1 MQKMNV
7 LTLSQLKDTVIGQKG
22 SEIRDTYEFDLNM
35 KIISNIIKDIRK
47 EQNLT
52 QEELGLKV
60 GVQKSQISKI
70 ENSLKNANLFT
81 VKRIFEALNAKIKFE
96 VIVNE
101 KTVEFEI

>member
-1 MQKMNV
+1 MEV
-7 LTLSQLKDTVIGQKG
+7 LSLDQLKNTAIGQKG
-22 SEIRDTYEFDLNM
+22 SEIRDAYEFNLNM
-35 KIISNIIKDIRK
+35 KIISHIIKEIRK

-52 QEELGLKV
+52 QEELGVKI
-60 GVQKSQISKI
+60 GVQKSQISRI

-101 KTVEFEI
+101 KKVEFEI

>member
-1 MQKMNV
+1 
-7 LTLSQLKDTVIGQKG
+7 
-22 SEIRDTYEFDLNM
+22 M
-35 KIISNIIKDIRK
+35 KIISHIIKEIRK

-52 QEELGLKV
+52 QEELGVKI
-60 GVQKSQISKI
+60 GVQKSQISRI

-101 KTVEFEI
+101 KKVEFEI